1 MSKSILLQA
10 QFTGY
15 RPKKDKSASLTF
27 SSDLEVSSEQ
37 IKQFHE
43 LLDQR
48 GIIYFSTKGELTQE
62 EVDELDKVDIELEG
76 KSKSQRLRSVLF
88 ILWKQ
93 EGEQGDFKDF
103 YSERMEKLIQMIKDR
118 LDG

>member
-1 MSKSILLQA
+1 MKSILLQT

-15 RPKKDKSASLTF
+15 RPKKDKSVSLSFT
-27 SSDLEVSSEQ
+27 SDLEVSSEQ

-48 GIIYFSTKGELTQE
+48 GIVYFSVKGELTHE
-62 EVDELDKVDIELEG
+62 EVDQLDNVDIELEG

-93 EGEQGDFKDF
+93 EGEQQDFKDF
-103 YSERMEKLIQMIKDR
+103 YSQKMESLIQHFKDK